1 MLSARAGV
9 RSLYPYRPPL
19 ADRAGLRMDFN
30 ENTAGC
36 SPRVLARLR
45 ELSAAELAR
54 YPEREPVEGEV
65 AAFLAL
71 PREQLLLTNG
81 VDEAI
86 HLVCQTYVAS
96 GDEAIIPQ
104 PTFAMYGIAAHLA
117 GARLVEIAPEPD
129 FRFAAQRILAAIT
142 PRTRLIAVASPNNPT
157 GAVAGSDDLVRIA
170 RAAPDAALLVD
181 EAYFEFHG
189 HTMLGESARLPNLL
203 VARTFS
209 KAYGLAGLRAG
220 VLAGAGEQIAM
231 LRRVSS
237 PYNVN
242 AAALACLPVALADQ
256 DYVRAYVADVRTGRE
271 QLRTQ
276 LAEAGVESWP
286 SAANFVLGRFGE
298 CREQFVSAMRRLG
311 VLVRDRHSDRGCAD
325 CVRISVG
332 AETDNQLLFA
342 ALKQAL
348 PECGL
353 SAARQVTA

>member
-1 MLSARAGV
+1 MLRAREGI
-9 RSLYPYRPPL
+9 RSLHQYRPPL
-19 ADRAGLRMDFN
+19 ADRTGLRMDFN

-45 ELSAAELAR
+45 QLTAVELAR
-54 YPEREPVEGEV
+54 YPEREPVEREV
-65 AAFLAL
+65 AAFLGLA
-71 PREQLLLTNG
+71 PEQVLLTNG

-86 HLVCQTYVAS
+86 HLVCQTYLAA

-129 FRFAAQRILAAIT
+129 FRFPAERILAAIT
-142 PRTRLIAVASPNNPT
+142 PRTRLLAVASPNNPT
-157 GAVAGSDDLVRIA
+157 GAVAGSDDLLRIA

-189 HTMLGESARLPNLL
+189 HTMLDEVARLPNLL

-220 VLAGAGEQIAM
+220 VLAGAGEQVAM
-231 LRRVSS
+231 LRRVCS

-242 AAALACLPVALADQ
+242 AAALACLPLALADQ
-256 DYVRAYVADVRTGRE
+256 DYVCAYVADVRSGRE
-271 QLRTQ
+271 LLRAQ
-276 LAEAGVESWP
+276 LAKSGVDSWP
-286 SAANFVLGRFGE
+286 SAANFVLARLGE
-298 CREQFVSAMRRLG
+298 CREQFVLAMRRLG
-311 VLVRDRHSDRGCAD
+311 VLVRDRHSDPGCAG

-332 AETDNQLLFA
+332 AETDNQRLFA
-342 ALKQAL
+342 ALRQAL

-353 SAARQVTA
+353 NTARQVTA